1 MTSTTTSD
9 IYFALCDFADDVTQ
23 KLSGIVV
30 GESEEQLRAP
40 FENLMKAVA
49 DSLNMDVLCVG
60 ETKLPDRL
68 GKPDYGIAVGGLPTG
83 YAELKAPGKGVLR
96 RNFKGHD
103 RNQFDRFVQLPNV
116 LYTDGNRWALYQNG
130 ELAEDKIVRLKGDLS
145 QDGKDAISQND
156 AAQLAQLLDLFLRW
170 NPIIPLDHQGRVDWK
185 LFAGQ
190 LAPLCRYLRDDV
202 REAMQDENSPL
213 LGLATGWRDAL
224 FPTASDEQFADAYA
238 QTVVF
243 ALLLGR
249 SLGAGDGYG
258 ETLTFAN
265 AQSAL
270 RSEHSLLSTALN
282 ALVDPEVEEILRPG
296 LNAILRLI
304 NAVPTSDFSGDTDPW
319 LFFYEDF
326 LAEYDPKLRKDAGVY
341 FTPVE
346 VVNAQV
352 WLIDDLLRNRLGKPR
367 GFVDPDV
374 FTLDPAVGTGTYLLG
389 VIKHALRD
397 IADRYGKGAVAEHS
411 NQLAQNLYGFEIM
424 TGAYA
429 VADLRVTNALRGY
442 GASFSRGGAQI
453 YLADALESPYI
464 EPPQSTW
471 YVQRE
476 LSKQQSLALDVKRD
490 VRVLVCLGN
499 PPYDRASAAASAGG
513 WVRHGDEGDDEPILD
528 HFTDPV
534 REAGHGIH
542 LKNLYNLY
550 VYFWR
555 WALWKVVEQNDGAP
569 GVVSFITAASYLDGK
584 AFAGMR
590 EHMRRVCDEIWILD
604 LGGDSRGTRKSENV
618 FNIQTPVA
626 IAVAMRKG
634 AESRNQP
641 AKVRYARI
649 DGSRDEKLKAL
660 NEIADFTGVEWEDC
674 PDDWQ
679 DPFTPAG
686 TGEYFSWPLLTD
698 LMPWQHSGVQA
709 KRTWPIAPDEDT
721 LKRRWDGLLN
731 ADDRA
736 VAFRESSD
744 RKITH
749 SYKGG
754 SGGAPIAES
763 DEDAPQPTPI
773 AESDEDA
780 PQPTPIA
787 ELGEDAL
794 HPPFA
799 RYGYRFLD
807 RQFVIMDRRIIAR
820 VRPPLW
826 QSHSD
831 QQIYFTT
838 LTAAQL
844 GYGPAL
850 SVSSNISDICHFR
863 GSFGAK
869 DTLPLYRVA
878 DASEPNITLGLLDLL
893 SETYGRDVTPQDFA
907 AYLYGIMA
915 QPDYTARFYDELRTR
930 QLRLPLTKDGALF
943 RKVGEVGARL
953 LRLHTYGER
962 FIPDGEASGIIP
974 EGMAKCVAAVSQ
986 NADDYPDKFRYTPET
1001 QTLRVGKGEFV
1012 QVAPEVYNFRV
1023 SGLNPLQSWLKYR
1036 MKGGAGRKS
1045 SPLDDIRPAAWTAQF
1060 TRELLELIWTLEA
1073 TLAVYPEQEKLLDDV
1088 IGGELLM
1095 AGELP
1100 APTDGMRKPPR
1111 PPAAGKRLI

>member
-1 MTSTTTSD
+1 MTSNSD
-9 IYFALCDFADDVTQ
+9 IYFALSNFAADVTQ

-40 FENLMKAVA
+40 FENLMSAVA
-49 DSLNMDVLCVG
+49 ASLNMDVLCVG

-103 RNQFDRFVQLPNV
+103 RNQFDRFTQLPNV
-116 LYTDGNRWALYQNG
+116 LYTDGNHWALYQNG
-130 ELAEDKIVRLKGDLS
+130 ELVRNKVVRLTGDVSHEGKG
-145 QDGKDAISQND
+145 AVRRND
-156 AAQLAQLLDLFLRW
+156 VDQLADLLDRFLRW
-170 NPIIPLDHQGRVDWK
+170 NPVIATDLLGVNWE
-185 LFAGQ
+185 LFAAQ

-202 REAMQDENSPL
+202 REAMRDENSPL
-213 LGLATGWRDAL
+213 VSLAKGWRDAL

-265 AQSAL
+265 AESAL

-282 ALVDPEVEEILRPG
+282 ALVDPEVEETLRPG

-304 NAVPTSDFSGDTDPW
+304 NAVPTSDFSGYTDPW
-319 LFFYEDF
+319 LFFYEHF
-326 LAEYDPKLRKDAGVY
+326 LAEYDAKLRRDAGVY
-341 FTPVE
+341 FTPVQ

-352 WLIDDLLRNRLGKPR
+352 RLIDDLLRNRLGKPR
-367 GFVDPDV
+367 GFVDPEV
-374 FTLDPAVGTGTYLLG
+374 FTLDPAVGTGTYILG
-389 VIKHALRD
+389 VIHHALRD
-397 IADRYGKGAVAEHS
+397 IDDRYGPGAVAEHS

-442 GASFSRGGAQI
+442 GASFSHGGAQI
-453 YLADALESPYI
+453 YLADTLESPDSK
-464 EPPQSTW
+464 PPQSTW

-499 PPYDRASAAASAGG
+499 PPYDRASAEASAGG
-513 WVRHGDEGDDEPILD
+513 WVRHGDEGENAPILED
-528 HFTDPV
+528 FIEPA
-534 REAGHGIH
+534 RAAGHGVH

-555 WALWKVVEQNDGAP
+555 WGLWKVFEQNKNAP
-569 GVVSFITAASYLDGK
+569 GVVSLITAASYLDGK
-584 AFAGMR
+584 AFSGMR

-634 AESRNQP
+634 ASSRNQP

-649 DGSRDEKLKAL
+649 DGSRDDKFNAL

-674 PDDWQ
+674 PDAWQ
-679 DPFTPAG
+679 ASFTPAG

-698 LMPWQHSGVQA
+698 LMPWQHSGMQA
-709 KRTWPIAPDEDT
+709 KRTWPIAPDADT
-721 LKRRWDGLLN
+721 LKRRWEGLLN

-744 RKITH
+744 RKITG
-749 SYKGG
+749 SYK
-754 SGGAPIAES
+754 SGLDRAPIAES
-763 DEDAPQPTPI
+763 DEDASHTPPI
-773 AESDEDA
+773 AESDDNT
-780 PQPTPIA
+780 PHTSPIA
-787 ELGEDAL
+787 ELDEDAP
-794 HPPFA
+794 HPPFV

-807 RQFVIMDRRIIAR
+807 RQFVIADRRIIAR

-831 QQIYFTT
+831 LQIYFTT
-838 LTAAQL
+838 LTAEPL

-869 DTLPLYRVA
+869 DTLPLYRAA
-878 DASEPNITLGLLDLL
+878 DASEPNITLGLQDML
-893 SETYGRDVTPQDFA
+893 SETYGREVTPQDFA

-915 QPDYTARFYDELRTR
+915 QPTYTARFYDELGTR

-962 FIPDGEASGIIP
+962 FVPDGEASGVVPGGI
-974 EGMAKCVAAVSQ
+974 AKCLAGIPQ
-986 NADDYPDKFRYTPET
+986 NADDYPDKFRYIPET
-1001 QTLRVGKGEFV
+1001 QTLRVGKGEFAP
-1012 QVAPEVYNFRV
+1012 VAPEIYNFRV

-1036 MKGGAGRKS
+1036 MKDGAGKKS

-1060 TRELLELIWTLEA
+1060 TEQLLELIWTLEF
-1073 TLAVYPEQEKLLDDV
+1073 TLAEYPEQEKLLDDV

-1095 AGELP
+1095 ADDLP
-1100 APTDGMRKPPR
+1100 MPTAGMRKPPP
-1111 PPAAGKRLI
+1111 PPAAAERLI

>member
-9 IYFALCDFADDVTQ
+9 IYFALCRFADDVTQ

-103 RNQFDRFVQLPNV
+103 RNQFDRFTRLPNV
-116 LYTDGNRWALYQNG
+116 LYTDGNSWALYQNG
-130 ELAEDKIVRLKGDLS
+130 ELVRDKIVRISGDVS
-145 QDGKDAISQND
+145 QDGKDAVRRND
-156 AAQLAQLLDLFLRW
+156 VDQLADLLDRFLRW
-170 NPIIPLDHQGRVDWK
+170 NPVIPADLLGVNWE

-202 REAMQDENSPL
+202 REEMQDKSSPL
-213 LGLATGWRDAL
+213 PGIAAGWRYAL

-258 ETLTFAN
+258 ETLTFDN
-265 AQSAL
+265 AQAAL
-270 RSEHSLLSTALN
+270 RSEHSLLSAALR
-282 ALVDPEVEEILRPG
+282 ALVDPEVEETLRPG

-304 NAVPTSDFSGDTDPW
+304 NAVPTSKFSGNADPW
-319 LFFYEDF
+319 LFFYEHF
-326 LAEYDPKLRKDAGVY
+326 LAEYDPRLRKDAGVY
-341 FTPVE
+341 FTPVQ

-352 WLIDDLLRNRLGKPR
+352 RLIDDLLRNRLGKPR
-367 GFVDPDV
+367 GFVDPEV

-397 IADRYGKGAVAEHS
+397 IAERYGEGAVAEHS

-429 VADLRVTNALRGY
+429 VADLRVTNALRGE
-442 GASFSRGGAQI
+442 GASLSRGGAQI

-464 EPPQSTW
+464 DPPQSTW

-476 LSKQQSLALDVKRD
+476 LSKQQSLALNVKRD

-513 WVRHGDEGDDEPILD
+513 WVRHGDDGADAPILD
-528 HFTDPV
+528 DFIEPA
-534 REAGHGIH
+534 RAAGHGIH

-555 WALWKVVEQNDGAP
+555 WALWKVFEQNENAP
-569 GVVSFITAASYLDGK
+569 GVVSLITAASYLDGN

-590 EHMRRVCDEIWILD
+590 EHMRRECDEIWILD

-634 AESRNQP
+634 ARKPRQP

-649 DGSRDEKLKAL
+649 DGSRDEKFKAL
-660 NEIADFTGVEWEDC
+660 NEVADFAGVEWEDC
-674 PDDWQ
+674 SDDWQ
-679 DPFTPAG
+679 APFTPAG

-698 LMPWQHSGVQA
+698 LMPWQHSGMQA
-709 KRTWPIAPDEDT
+709 KRTWPIAPDQDT

-736 VAFRESSD
+736 VAFREDRD
-744 RKITH
+744 RKVTR

-754 SGGAPIAES
+754 VDSAPIAEL
-763 DEDAPQPTPI
+763 DENAP
-773 AESDEDA
+773 
-780 PQPTPIA
+780 
-787 ELGEDAL
+787 
-794 HPPFA
+794 PPAFE

-807 RQFVIMDRRIIAR
+807 RQFVIADRRIISF

-826 QSHSD
+826 QSYSD
-831 QQIYFTT
+831 RQIYFTT
-838 LTAAQL
+838 LTAAWL

-850 SVSSNISDICHFR
+850 SVSSNIPDICHFR

-878 DASEPNITLGLLDLL
+878 DASEPNITLGLLDTL

-907 AYLYGIMA
+907 AYLYGVMA
-915 QPDYTARFYDELRTR
+915 QPAYTARFYDELRTR

-943 RKVGEVGARL
+943 RKVSEVGARL

-962 FIPDGEASGIIP
+962 FIPDGEARGIIP
-974 EGMAKCVAAVSQ
+974 DGMAKCVAAVSR

-1036 MKGGAGRKS
+1036 MKDGAGRKS
-1045 SPLDDIRPAAWTAQF
+1045 SPLDDIRPAAWTAEF

-1073 TLAVYPEQEKLLDDV
+1073 TLAAYPEQEKLLDDV
-1088 IGGELLM
+1088 IGGELLT
-1095 AGELP
+1095 ASELP
-1100 APTDGMRKPPR
+1100 MPTSGMRRPPR
-1111 PPAAGKRLI
+1111 PPAADKSLI

>member
-9 IYFALCDFADDVTQ
+9 IYFALCNFADDVTQ

-103 RNQFDRFVQLPNV
+103 RNQFDRFTRLPNV
-116 LYTDGNRWALYQNG
+116 LYTDGNSWALYQNG
-130 ELAEDKIVRLKGDLS
+130 ELVWDKIVRLSGDVS
-145 QDGKDAISQND
+145 QDGRDAVRRND
-156 AAQLAQLLDLFLRW
+156 VERLARLLDLFLRW
-170 NPIIPLDHQGRVDWK
+170 NPVIPADLIGVNWE
-185 LFAGQ
+185 LFAAQ

-202 REAMQDENSPL
+202 REEMQDKSSPL
-213 LGLATGWRDAL
+213 PGLAAGWRYAL

-249 SLGAGDGYG
+249 SLGAGDGVG
-258 ETLTFAN
+258 ETLTFDN
-265 AQSAL
+265 AQAAL
-270 RSEHSLLSTALN
+270 RSEHSLLSAALR
-282 ALVDPEVEEILRPG
+282 ALVDPEVEETLRPG

-304 NAVPTSDFSGDTDPW
+304 NAVPTSKFSGDADPW
-319 LFFYEDF
+319 LFFYEHF
-326 LAEYDPKLRKDAGVY
+326 LAEYDPRLRKDAGVY
-341 FTPVE
+341 FTPVQ

-352 WLIDDLLRNRLGKPR
+352 RLIDDLLRNRLGKPR
-367 GFVDPDV
+367 GFVDPEV

-389 VIKHALRD
+389 VIQHALRD

-411 NQLAQNLYGFEIM
+411 DQLAQNLYGFEIM

-442 GASFSRGGAQI
+442 DASFSRGGAQI
-453 YLADALESPYI
+453 YLADTLESPNSK
-464 EPPQSTW
+464 PPQGTW
-471 YVQRE
+471 FVQRE
-476 LSKQQSLALDVKRD
+476 LSNQQRLALDVKRD

-499 PPYDRASAAASAGG
+499 PPYDRASAEASAGG
-513 WVRHGDEGDDEPILD
+513 WVRHGDDENRKPILD
-528 HFTDPV
+528 DFIEPA
-534 REAGHGIH
+534 RAAGHGIH

-555 WALWKVVEQNDGAP
+555 WALWKVFEQNENAP
-569 GVVSFITAASYLDGK
+569 GVVSLITAASYLDGN

-590 EHMRRVCDEIWILD
+590 EHMRRECDEIWILD

-634 AESRNQP
+634 ARKPRQP
-641 AKVRYARI
+641 AKVRYSRI
-649 DGSRDEKLKAL
+649 DGSRREKFIAL
-660 NEIADFTGVEWEDC
+660 DEIADFAGVEWEDC
-674 PDDWQ
+674 SDDWQ
-679 DPFTPAG
+679 APFTPAG

-709 KRTWPIAPDEDT
+709 KRGWPIAPDEDT
-721 LKRRWDGLLN
+721 LKRRWEGLLN

-736 VAFRESSD
+736 VAFREDRD
-744 RKITH
+744 RKVTR

-754 SGGAPIAES
+754 LDS
-763 DEDAPQPTPI
+763 DPV
-773 AESDEDA
+773 
-780 PQPTPIA
+780 A
-787 ELGEDAL
+787 ELDENTP
-794 HPPFA
+794 HPPFV
-799 RYGYRFLD
+799 RYGYRSLD
-807 RQFVIMDRRIIAR
+807 RQFIIADRRIISFA
-820 VRPPLW
+820 RPPLW
-826 QSHSD
+826 ESYSD
-831 QQIYFTT
+831 RQIYFTT
-838 LTAAQL
+838 LINGEAL

-850 SVSSNISDICHFR
+850 SATSDIPDICHFR
-863 GSFGAK
+863 GRGGK
-869 DTLPLYRVA
+869 DALPLYRTA
-878 DASEPNITLGLLDLL
+878 DAGEPNITLGLLDML
-893 SETYGRDVTPQDFA
+893 SETYGHDVTPQDFA

-915 QPDYTARFYDELRTR
+915 QPAYTERFYDELGTR
-930 QLRLPLTKDGALF
+930 QARLPLTKDGALF
-943 RKVGEVGARL
+943 RKVSEVGARL

-962 FIPDGEASGIIP
+962 FIPDGEARGIIP
-974 EGMAKCVAAVSQ
+974 DGMAKCVAAVSQ

-1001 QTLRVGKGEFV
+1001 QTLRVGKGEFAP
-1012 QVAPEVYNFRV
+1012 VAPEVYNFQI
-1023 SGLNPLQSWLKYR
+1023 SSLNPLQSWLKYR
-1036 MKGGAGRKS
+1036 MKDGGRLRVKS

-1088 IGGELLM
+1088 IGGELLT
-1095 AGELP
+1095 ASELP
-1100 APTDGMRKPPR
+1100 MPTDGMRKPPP
-1111 PPAAGKRLI
+1111 PPAAAERLI